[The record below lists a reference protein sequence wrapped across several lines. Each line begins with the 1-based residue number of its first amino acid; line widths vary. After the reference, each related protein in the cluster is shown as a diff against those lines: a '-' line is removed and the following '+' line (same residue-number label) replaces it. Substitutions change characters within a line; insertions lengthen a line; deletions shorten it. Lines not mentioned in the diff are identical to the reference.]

1 MNKIILFQFNSI
13 DSDRDGRIDY
23 SEFKKLW
30 TNTIASNDSSNQK
43 YSDTQLK
50 ELFDRYDT
58 DRTGYLERNEIK
70 QLLINSGEYPDNNR
84 ITQLIN
90 SVDRNRDGKLNFDE
104 FLQLYSKY
112 RSDQPSRSQLDDN
125 SARASQQVCFKIF
138 FICIMIINILNYQD
152 LYTCSNCSKFLTTE

>member
-70 QLLINSGEYPDNNR
+70 QLLINSGEYPDNN
-84 ITQLIN
+84 IQNN
-90 SVDRNRDGKLNFDE
+90 ST
-104 FLQLYSKY
+104 Y
-112 RSDQPSRSQLDDN
+112 
-125 SARASQQVCFKIF
+125 
-138 FICIMIINILNYQD
+138 
-152 LYTCSNCSKFLTTE
+152 